1 MGKPFSVNTTRFS
14 PYAAFNF
21 LVYLGTSTSPVA
33 GVSKVSAVKRTT
45 APIEYREGGN
55 PIVLKSP
62 GRTTYDA
69 ITMERGITFDTDF
82 QDWADT
88 VQKLVKGA
96 PIRSLAQLRREVRV
110 EMLNEIGQPVMRYF
124 LHRCWVSEYQAMP
137 DLDAGSTSVA
147 IEHIK
152 MENEGWEKDLT
163 LTEPTET

>member
-1 MGKPFSVNTTRFS
+1 
-14 PYAAFNF
+14 
-21 LVYLGTSTSPVA
+21 
-33 GVSKVSAVKRTT
+33 VKRTT

-69 ITMERGITFDTDF
+69 VTMERGITFDTDF
-82 QDWADT
+82 QDWANT

-96 PIRSLAQLRREVRV
+96 PVRSLAQLRREVRI

-147 IEHIK
+147 LEHVK
-152 MENEGWEKDLT
+152 LENEGWERDLT